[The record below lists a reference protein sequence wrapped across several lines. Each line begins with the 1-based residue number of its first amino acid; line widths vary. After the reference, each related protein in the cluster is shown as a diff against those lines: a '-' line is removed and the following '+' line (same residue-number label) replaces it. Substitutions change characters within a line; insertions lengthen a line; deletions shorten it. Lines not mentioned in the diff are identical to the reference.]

1 MAGTRLFVGL
11 MSGTSADGV
20 DAALAA
26 IWNEQ
31 GTLRLEQ
38 RAFLSLPWSSQ
49 ERALLERLFAD
60 QATTQE
66 ICRANF
72 DLARGFARA
81 AHALLR
87 AARVSPDQVTAIG
100 SHGQTVWHQV
110 DEEGRVHST
119 LQIGEPAVIAEE
131 TGIPVVADFRVA
143 DVAAGGQGAPLVAIF
158 DWLLLRPPQALGGWR
173 AVQNLGGMGNVTFL
187 PPQGVEAPP
196 LAFDTGPGNVLIDWA
211 ATRAT
216 QGRQSFDQ
224 DGRLARQ
231 GRIHRALA
239 DRWLEHPYFHRPP
252 PKTTGREL
260 FGPELAERW
269 WAQARDQGL
278 SPLDFVATVTWLT
291 AASIADAYARFAPGR
306 IAETVLGGGGS
317 YNPTLRSWIAQALE
331 ERLGHPIPV
340 RCHREL
346 DTPRMEDAAKE
357 ALAFGLLAYLHWSG
371 RPGNLPECTG
381 ARGPRVLGKWVPARG
396 REGPDPGRPTPRS

>member
-1 MAGTRLFVGL
+1 MAGTRLFLGL

-26 IWNEQ
+26 IWTEE
-31 GTLRLEQ
+31 GAVRLEQ
-38 RAFLSLPWSSQ
+38 RAFLSRPWSTQ
-49 ERALLERLFAD
+49 ERKILQRLLTNR
-60 QATTQE
+60 ATPQE
-66 ICRANF
+66 ICQANF

-81 AHALLR
+81 ALALLR
-87 AARVSPDQVTAIG
+87 AARVSPDRVTAIG

-110 DEEGRVHST
+110 DEGGRVHST

-196 LAFDTGPGNVLIDWA
+196 RAFDTGPGNVLIDWA
-211 ATRAT
+211 ASQAT
-216 QGRQSFDQ
+216 QGRQRFDQ
-224 DGRLARQ
+224 DGHLARQ
-231 GRIHRALA
+231 GQVHRTLV
-239 DRWLEHPYFHRPP
+239 DRWLGHPYFHRPP
-252 PKTTGREL
+252 PKSTGREL

-269 WAQARDQGL
+269 WKQARDEGL
-278 SPLDFVATVTWLT
+278 SPVDFVATVTWLT
-291 AASIADAYARFAPGR
+291 AASVADAYARFAPGR
-306 IAETVLGGGGS
+306 VAETILGGGGS
-317 YNPTLRSWIAQALE
+317 YNPTLRRWIAQALE
-331 ERLGHPIPV
+331 ERLGRSIPV

-346 DTPRMEDAAKE
+346 DTPQMEDAAKE
-357 ALAFGLLAYLHWSG
+357 ALAFALLAALHWEG
-371 RPGNLPECTG
+371 RPGNLPACTG
-381 ARGPRVLGKWVPARG
+381 ARAPRVLGKWVPARG
-396 REGPDPGRPTPRS
+396 REPRGPGHLAPGP